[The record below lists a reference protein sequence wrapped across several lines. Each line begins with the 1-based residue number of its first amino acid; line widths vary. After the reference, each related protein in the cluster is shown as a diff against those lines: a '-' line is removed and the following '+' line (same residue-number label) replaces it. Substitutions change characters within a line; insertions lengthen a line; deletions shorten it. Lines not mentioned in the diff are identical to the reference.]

1 MQFLF
6 CEHVT
11 STKIILCFIL
21 QVYWLWEENA
31 LTDNNSRQKL
41 NRIYFFYSLWFLG
54 YNFDFTAHIGER
66 FYEMPKGLLSLI
78 LFEEI
83 CVYSAILSGTIS
95 VGQSSVWLF
104 AV

>member
-1 MQFLF
+1 MFYS
-6 CEHVT
+6 T
-11 STKIILCFIL
+11 S
-21 QVYWLWEENA
+21 V
-31 LTDNNSRQKL
+31 LTLGGKCINGQQQQTEIKQDL
-41 NRIYFFYSLWFLG
+41 FFYSLWFLG

-66 FYEMPKGLLSLI
+66 FYEMPKGLLSLF